1 MCASRFRFLAV
12 CRYDA
17 ADVVIKSPL
26 LEPGALLMP
35 RRFFR
40 KFALK
45 RDRFQDRWFLAPFDH
60 LLHDTRLW
68 GIRRRNVVPAFS
80 LGLFIAFLPVPGHVL
95 IAALT
100 ALSLRINIPI
110 AALATFASNPLTVG
124 PMYFLAYRVG
134 LRLLSL
140 QPQPFEFEL
149 SLVWISDKFVAIW
162 QPLLLGCILLG
173 ALAALVGYVALDALW
188 RASIA
193 DYLAAKRGRTARDEN
208 DD

>member
-1 MCASRFRFLAV
+1 
-12 CRYDA
+12 
-17 ADVVIKSPL
+17 
-26 LEPGALLMP
+26 MP

-45 RDRFQDRWFLAPFDH
+45 RDRFQGRWFLAPFDH

-95 IAALT
+95 IAALA
-100 ALSLRINIPI
+100 ALALRINIPI
-110 AALATFASNPLTVG
+110 AALATFASNPLTIG
-124 PMYFLAYRVG
+124 PMFFLSYRIG

-140 QPQPFEFEL
+140 QPQPFNFEP
-149 SLVWISDKFVAIW
+149 SLVWFSERFVLIW

-173 ALAALVGYVALDALW
+173 AVSALVGYVALDALW
-188 RASIA
+188 RASLA
-193 DYLAAKRGRTARDEN
+193 DYLDAKRRRRPPN
-208 DD
+208 DDTD

>member
-1 MCASRFRFLAV
+1 
-12 CRYDA
+12 
-17 ADVVIKSPL
+17 
-26 LEPGALLMP
+26 MP

-45 RDRFQDRWFLAPFDH
+45 RDRFQGRWFLAPFDH

-100 ALSLRINIPI
+100 ALALRINIPI
-110 AALATFASNPLTVG
+110 AALTTFASNPLTVG
-124 PMYFLAYRVG
+124 PMFFLAYRVG

-140 QPQPFEFEL
+140 QPQPFNFEL
-149 SLVWISDKFVAIW
+149 SFVWFSERFVLIW
-162 QPLLLGCILLG
+162 QPLLLGSVLLG
-173 ALAALVGYVALDALW
+173 AASALVGYIALDLLW
-188 RASIA
+188 RASLA
-193 DYLAAKRGRTARDEN
+193 DYLEARRRRKRADE
-208 DD
+208 DLD

>member
-1 MCASRFRFLAV
+1 
-12 CRYDA
+12 
-17 ADVVIKSPL
+17 
-26 LEPGALLMP
+26 MP

-45 RDRFQDRWFLAPFDH
+45 RDRFQSRWFLAPFDH

-100 ALSLRINIPI
+100 ALALRINIPI
-110 AALATFASNPLTVG
+110 AALTTFASNPLTVG
-124 PMYFLAYRVG
+124 PIFFLAYRIG

-140 QPQPFEFEL
+140 QPQPFNFEL
-149 SLVWISDKFVAIW
+149 SLVWFSERFVLIW
-162 QPLLLGCILLG
+162 QPLLLGSLLLG
-173 ALAALVGYVALDALW
+173 AASALVGYIALDALW
-188 RASIA
+188 RASLA
-193 DYLAAKRGRTARDEN
+193 DYLAARRLRKRP
-208 DD
+208 DDDAD